1 MMKLAPSILAADFA
15 KLGAQIVQLDK
26 AGAQY
31 VHIDVMDGIFVP
43 SISFGFPIIR
53 SIRKLTNRFFD
64 VHLMITEPERYIEEF
79 AEAGA
84 DSITVHVEACKC
96 MIETIEHIKSLGLQ
110 AGISLHPQTPV
121 SAIMPYLDKVDKV
134 LIMTVNTG
142 FGGQKY
148 IEGCTQ
154 KIVAIRKAIQD
165 RGLSVDVEVDGGVN
179 KENAERIIE
188 AGANIL
194 VSGSAVFNG
203 ELMENVEYFLDVL
216 KKHEGR
222 FDK

>member
-1 MMKLAPSILAADFA
+1 MVLSFDRYYSRTSALDCPAIFYVVHNIL
-15 KLGAQIVQLDK
+15 
-26 AGAQY
+26 
-31 VHIDVMDGIFVP
+31 
-43 SISFGFPIIR
+43 
-53 SIRKLTNRFFD
+53 IRKDMVRKSQFLSDLNLT
-64 VHLMITEPERYIEEF
+64 VCLL
-79 AEAGA
+79 
-84 DSITVHVEACKC
+84 
-96 MIETIEHIKSLGLQ
+96 IETIEHIKSLGLQ

-179 KENAERIIE
+179 KENAEKIIE
-188 AGANIL
+188 AREYTVRELEKLGFSILPSKANF
-194 VSGSAVFNG
+194 VFAKAD
-203 ELMENVEYFLDVL
+203 FI
-216 KKHEGR
+216 
-222 FDK
+222 